1 MKAQSVAQFDA
12 RSLAETI
19 PADPRAT
26 NPETILQ
33 GLVWPDE
40 LTAVEEDETPWLW
53 QGYLAPGE
61 HHFP

>member
-1 MKAQSVAQFDA
+1 MKAESVAPFEK

-33 GLVWPDE
+33 TPVWPDE
-40 LTAVEEDETPWLW
+40 LTATEEDETPWLW
-53 QGYLAPGE
+53 QGYVAPGDC
-61 HHFP
+61 